1 METTIIHKITENDQ
15 EEFNKLE
22 KTYYEMIGL
31 QHLLLTGI
39 MSKLISEQEYYYE
52 QYIDKYTIFEKQKQY
67 FQDKILKPIYID
79 NFYWEADFFAKEIK
93 VVKNDK

>member
-1 METTIIHKITENDQ
+1 METTVIYKITENDQ

-22 KTYYEMIGL
+22 KTYYEMISL

-39 MSKLISEQEYYYE
+39 MSKLIPEQEYYYE
-52 QYIDKYTIFEKQKQY
+52 QYIDKYTIFEKQKQC

-79 NFYWEADFFAKEIK
+79 NFSWEADFFAKEIK